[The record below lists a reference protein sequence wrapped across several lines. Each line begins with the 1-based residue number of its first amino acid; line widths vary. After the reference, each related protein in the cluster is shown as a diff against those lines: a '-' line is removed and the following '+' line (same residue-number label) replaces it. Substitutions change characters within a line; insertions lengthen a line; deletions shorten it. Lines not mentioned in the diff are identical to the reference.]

1 MKTNAHAR
9 ELRKARIWVGLLAV
23 LVLVSA
29 EFWMVCRFGHDCG
42 QITSP
47 PGNQAPALSDLVAA
61 R

>member
-1 MKTNAHAR
+1 MKTNEHAR
-9 ELRKARIWVGLLAV
+9 KVRQARIWVGLLAV